1 MPIIPGLLRQRG
13 QASETDLN
21 RRHSFLVPGP
31 PGAGVADTRAGR
43 LSEQLPRRDAGASD
57 SLELTP
63 QSSAPAIAFSSPEK
77 TVPEDRPVS
86 PPVQDASPKQTRRFS
101 MMKFRHASDSQ
112 LSTRARQQ
120 AEAEADAAPPM
131 PRPPEIITTAPTLE
145 VNTAQ
150 KKKSKLKL
158 PGIKPSDP
166 KPSAFDELIKA
177 SKKERRKTLSEGNS
191 SSRVTFDEPVR
202 HSAQVPGPMPPPYGD
217 DTGSTLAL
225 PVNRLS
231 ESSRSDGS
239 SADNHV
245 YAQTTTTIQTTHT
258 TTTFFR
264 LPRRK
269 KPQPLFPLPPKVVH
283 HDLPNSLSVPDKSG
297 NNTSR
302 GSTDSSA
309 AQTLRLPQGADDNEG
324 AVHTHS
330 AIAKASMLF
339 AAPGSPLIR
348 RDSTASTKSSPTRG
362 GLRGRSST
370 LTSLRNGQVDEP
382 LDTPPLPSSRT
393 STSTGRKSFGDIFNL
408 THRLRPDPM
417 PHASGQASPLSAT
430 SKNNSIQITR
440 EPIIIP
446 ERHQDD
452 SPAKYL
458 LRLEEAVSRGAVASV
473 LSKGSDTFSQQVLR
487 SYMRGFGFFGDPMD
501 MALRKLLMEVELPK
515 ETQHIDRC
523 LQSFAHRYHEC
534 NPGIYA
540 SPEQAYFIAFSL
552 LILHTDVFNKNNKN
566 KMQKQ
571 DYCKNTQ
578 GEGIFDEI
586 LECFYDNISYTPFI
600 HVEDDLD
607 INGERIVQHKSKKKS
622 LFPRSSMDP
631 MKRPSKE
638 PVDPY
643 TLIIDS
649 KLDSLRPNLKDVMNL
664 EEHYNY
670 IGTALSLNL
679 DDLQRTFFRTGV
691 LQIISARSRPDAFMS
706 DKTVMNPEE
715 AHPGIVDI
723 KITKVGLLWRKD
735 PKKKKTR
742 SPWQEWG
749 AILTGA
755 QLYFFRNTAW
765 IKSLIHQHDHHVK
778 QGNDGIP
785 VTFKPPI
792 DSFKPDAL
800 MSTDDAVALLDST
813 YKKHKNAFLFV
824 RHGGF
829 EETFLADNEDEMN
842 DWLAKLNY
850 AAAFRTAGVRMRGV
864 VGGNYEGQR
873 TRGIRRLDSANS
885 GRSVQT
891 PTGEVQIISGKIDLQ
906 MAQDI
911 LAARREI
918 MMQKIT
924 EAEEKLAVATK
935 QLDAQL
941 RNARHLMILAP
952 ILPKTREQV
961 VLAAGRMSAKLRWVR
976 MEIWRLRCHR
986 DILSMDLDEEVKHV
1000 EGEKVDPVLPTANLS
1015 GDSLAKQNDRD
1026 SIAGVSSRNSA
1037 ALSPQQSSPSQHP
1050 TPIPQ
1055 ASPSDFDIDDF
1066 FTSPSAAQSASTFH
1080 KAQASWELPPLKFDG
1095 PRKQLSPGVGAQPRS
1110 PVLSHTS
1117 SYPRMT
1123 PTASADPQR
1132 SASSPQEDA
1141 GENMALEQAGLIDS
1155 TIASDS
1161 IAEEPPTTASDE
1173 PPTTRPSEATEKEK
1187 LERGKIRR
1195 SIHRTLRDAH
1205 VPTQHRSRKGKDSSS
1220 SAKEGEEVVRDDQL
1234 ARGTGSFV
1242 IHGKKASV
1250 ITFGDALANMSAE
1263 ERMRLK
1269 KAAQAQER
1277 GGSVERD
1284 MSVRDSNRDA
1294 HRDAHRGSEASTNTV
1309 AARSFRELH
1318 NRLSAHAATLESGE
1332 GGAASDSDAAVSVL
1346 SEEEEGVV
1354 RTPLP
1359 VVEDVDEEK
1368 WQQAAFYTPEVPG
1381 TPAKTDTPAKMG
1393 TPGKGKGRE

>member
-1 MPIIPGLLRQRG
+1 MLEECRDDPFEDKLLTFR
-13 QASETDLN
+13 
-21 RRHSFLVPGP
+21 
-31 PGAGVADTRAGR
+31 
-43 LSEQLPRRDAGASD
+43 
-57 SLELTP
+57 
-63 QSSAPAIAFSSPEK
+63 SAA
-77 TVPEDRPVS
+77 
-86 PPVQDASPKQTRRFS
+86 
-101 MMKFRHASDSQ
+101 
-112 LSTRARQQ
+112 
-120 AEAEADAAPPM
+120 
-131 PRPPEIITTAPTLE
+131 PEIITTAPTLE
-145 VNTAQ
+145 VNTGQ

-202 HSAQVPGPMPPPYGD
+202 HSSQVPGPMPPPYGD
-217 DTGSTLAL
+217 DAGSTLAL

-245 YAQTTTTIQTTHT
+245 YAQTTTTVQTTHT

-283 HDLPNSLSVPDKSG
+283 HDQPNSLSVPDKSG
-297 NNTSR
+297 NNISR
-302 GSTDSSA
+302 ASTDSGA

-324 AVHTHS
+324 AVHSHS

-348 RDSTASTKSSPTRG
+348 RDSTASTKSSPTRR
-362 GLRGRSST
+362 GLRGRSNT
-370 LTSLRNGQVDEP
+370 LTSLRNAQTDEP

-430 SKNNSIQITR
+430 SKNNSIQIAR

-649 KLDSLRPNLKDVMNL
+649 KLDTLRPTLKDVMNL

-792 DSFKPDAL
+792 ESFKPDAL

-829 EETFLADNEDEMN
+829 EETFLADNEEEMN

-873 TRGIRRLDSANS
+873 TRGIRRLGSANS

-941 RNARHLMILAP
+941 RNARHLQILAP
-952 ILPKTREQV
+952 IQPKTREQV

-986 DILSMDLDEEVKHV
+986 DILSMDLDEEVKH
-1000 EGEKVDPVLPTANLS
+1000 GENENKDPLLPTSNPS
-1015 GDSLAKQNDRD
+1015 GDALAKQIDRDSLA
-1026 SIAGVSSRNSA
+1026 AVSSRNST
-1037 ALSPQQSSPSQHP
+1037 ALSPQQSSQSQHIP
-1050 TPIPQ
+1050 TLVPQ
-1055 ASPSDFDIDDF
+1055 ASPGGNDFDIDDF
-1066 FTSPSAAQSASTFH
+1066 FTSPSAAQNASTFH

-1095 PRKQLSPGVGAQPRS
+1095 PRKQLSPGATAQPRS

-1123 PTASADPQR
+1123 QTASSDPQR
-1132 SASSPQEDA
+1132 SVSSPQEDA
-1141 GENMALEQAGLIDS
+1141 GENLALEQAGLIDS
-1155 TIASDS
+1155 TLAADS
-1161 IAEEPPTTASDE
+1161 TVEEHPTADE
-1173 PPTTRPSEATEKEK
+1173 PKDRPEPTEKEK

-1220 SAKEGEEVVRDDQL
+1220 TTGKEADEVAKDDHL

-1242 IHGKKASV
+1242 VHGKKASV
-1250 ITFGDALANMSAE
+1250 ITFGDALANMSAD

-1269 KAAQAQER
+1269 KQAQAQER
-1277 GGSVERD
+1277 GRSASPAPREASLRGGDRGGGAD
-1284 MSVRDSNRDA
+1284 
-1294 HRDAHRGSEASTNTV
+1294 HRGSEASTNTV
-1309 AARSFRELH
+1309 SARSFRELH
-1318 NRLSAHAATLESGE
+1318 NRLSAHAATLGE
-1332 GGAASDSDAAVSVL
+1332 GGV
-1346 SEEEEGVV
+1346 
-1354 RTPLP
+1354 
-1359 VVEDVDEEK
+1359 
-1368 WQQAAFYTPEVPG
+1368 
-1381 TPAKTDTPAKMG
+1381 
-1393 TPGKGKGRE
+1393 GRVIVMRRLV

>member
-1 MPIIPGLLRQRG
+1 MPIIPGLLRRRG

-120 AEAEADAAPPM
+120 AEANAAPPM

-202 HSAQVPGPMPPPYGD
+202 QSAQVPGPMPPPYGD

-283 HDLPNSLSVPDKSG
+283 HDQPNSLSVPDKSG

-302 GSTDSSA
+302 ASTDSGA

-348 RDSTASTKSSPTRG
+348 RDSTASTKSSPTRR

-792 DSFKPDAL
+792 ESFKPDAL

-952 ILPKTREQV
+952 IQPKTREQV

-1000 EGEKVDPVLPTANLS
+1000 EGEKPDPLLLPTANLS
-1015 GDSLAKQNDRD
+1015 GESLAKQNDRD
-1026 SIAGVSSRNSA
+1026 SNAGVSSRNSA
-1037 ALSPQQSSPSQHP
+1037 ALSPQQGSQSQHP

-1132 SASSPQEDA
+1132 SVSSPQEDA
-1141 GENMALEQAGLIDS
+1141 GENMALEHAGLIDS

-1161 IAEEPPTTASDE
+1161 IAEEPSTTASDE
-1173 PPTTRPSEATEKEK
+1173 ATTSRPSEATEKEK

-1277 GGSVERD
+1277 GTSASRET
-1284 MSVRDSNRDA
+1284 SVRDSDRDA

-1318 NRLSAHAATLESGE
+1318 NRLSAHAATLE
-1332 GGAASDSDAAVSVL
+1332 GGPGSDSDADAAVSVL
-1346 SEEEEGVV
+1346 SEEDEGGV
-1354 RTPLP
+1354 RIPLP

-1381 TPAKTDTPAKMG
+1381 TPAKADVMG